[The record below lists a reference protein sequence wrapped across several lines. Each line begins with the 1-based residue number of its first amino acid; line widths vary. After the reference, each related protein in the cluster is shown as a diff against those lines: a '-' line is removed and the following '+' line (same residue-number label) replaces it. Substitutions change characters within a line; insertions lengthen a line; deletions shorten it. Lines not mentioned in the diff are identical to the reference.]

1 MIKKSIHISK
11 SCSVRLKKCQ
21 MEVTFKD
28 SGEVRTVPIEDIG
41 IVVVENQCASFSIPV
56 LNALSDNNTAVV
68 FCNERMMPNSIL
80 LPFEG
85 NTVQSEIYKLQ
96 IGISEPLKKQL
107 WKQIIETKI
116 RNQAAVLNSQDKDG
130 SILKPM
136 YCNVKSGDI
145 DNKEGLAARIY
156 WGMVF
161 NETFVRNQDSE
172 TGLNAMLNY
181 GYAILR
187 AATARA
193 IVGTGLSLSFG
204 LFHKNRYNAFPLADD
219 LMEPYRPYVDSAIID
234 LWKKGISELD
244 KEAKVSL
251 LSVLTCDTILNDIQR
266 PLEIGLSITTAS
278 LVKCLKG
285 DEKNLI
291 LPHM

>member
-107 WKQIIETKI
+107 W
-116 RNQAAVLNSQDKDG
+116 
-130 SILKPM
+130 
-136 YCNVKSGDI
+136 
-145 DNKEGLAARIY
+145 
-156 WGMVF
+156 
-161 NETFVRNQDSE
+161 
-172 TGLNAMLNY
+172 
-181 GYAILR
+181 
-187 AATARA
+187 
-193 IVGTGLSLSFG
+193 
-204 LFHKNRYNAFPLADD
+204 
-219 LMEPYRPYVDSAIID
+219 
-234 LWKKGISELD
+234 
-244 KEAKVSL
+244 
-251 LSVLTCDTILNDIQR
+251 
-266 PLEIGLSITTAS
+266 
-278 LVKCLKG
+278 
-285 DEKNLI
+285 NL
-291 LPHM
+291 PSCQY